1 MNIGKFIIKFI
12 DKLSTFAPME
22 KPVSYRMQIPFF
34 IKKSETDFQK
44 DLYERFDD
52 MVVRHIALHLA
63 DDLWGAYPF
72 QKGFDFLTKHLQN
85 QNNVNILELGCGVGR
100 MIGTLAKENSEGNY
114 WGIDYSYQM
123 LKQGHDFWVENK
135 TILLDLSHKGFSRIH
150 LPGHELKNLNF
161 GLAKA
166 EELPF
171 ENESQDF
178 VFSNFLLDRLKQPL
192 EGLKEMKRVLKPD
205 GKIIIVTPL
214 NFLHKDHWKQF
225 YPSVKLLQVI
235 KNMGFDILEWED
247 EFTMEEPLD
256 LRGNVLK
263 WNCLGMVLQKS

>member
-1 MNIGKFIIKFI
+1 
-12 DKLSTFAPME
+12 ME
-22 KPVSYRMQIPFF
+22 KPISFRMQIPFF
-34 IKKSETDFQK
+34 IKKSEIDFQK

-63 DDLWGAYPF
+63 DDIWGAYPF
-72 QKGFDFLTKHLQN
+72 QTGFDFITRHLQN
-85 QNNVNILELGCGVGR
+85 KKNVNILELGCGVGR
-100 MIGTLAKENSEGNY
+100 MIGTLAKKNPAGNF

-123 LKQGHDFWVENK
+123 LKQGHDFWVEKK
-135 TILLDLSHKGFSRIH
+135 TILLDLSHKGFSSIR

-171 ENESQDF
+171 QNESQDF

-192 EGLKEMKRVLKPD
+192 EGLKEMQRVLKPD

-214 NFLHKDHWKQF
+214 NFLHKDHWEQF
-225 YPSVKLLQVI
+225 YPSIKLFQVI

-256 LRGNVLK
+256 LRGNILK
-263 WNCLGMVLQKS
+263 WNCLGMVLAKS

>member
-1 MNIGKFIIKFI
+1 
-12 DKLSTFAPME
+12 ME
-22 KPVSYRMQIPFF
+22 KPISYRMQIPFF
-34 IKKSETDFQK
+34 IKKSEIDFQK
-44 DLYERFDD
+44 DLYERYDD
-52 MVVRHIALHLA
+52 MVVRHVALHLA

-72 QKGFDFLTKHLQN
+72 QKGFDFITTHLQN
-85 QNNVNILELGCGVGR
+85 EKYVNVLEVGCGVGR
-100 MIGTLAKENSEGNY
+100 MIGALAKENQDGNY

-135 TILLDLSHKGFSRIH
+135 TILLDLSHKGFSAVH

-171 ENESQDF
+171 KNESQDF
-178 VFSNFLLDRLKQPL
+178 VFSNFLLDRLREPL
-192 EGLKEMKRVLKPD
+192 KGLKEMKRVLRPD

-214 NFLHKDHWKQF
+214 NFLHKDHWKQL
-225 YPSVKLLQVI
+225 YPSTKLFQVL
-235 KNMGFDILEWED
+235 KNLGFDILEWED
-247 EFTMEEPLD
+247 EFNMEEPLD

-263 WNCLGMVLQKS
+263 WNCLGMVLQKSE

>member
-1 MNIGKFIIKFI
+1 MK
-12 DKLSTFAPME
+12 
-22 KPVSYRMQIPFF
+22 KPISFRMQIPFF
-34 IKKSETDFQK
+34 IKKSEIDFQK

-63 DDLWGAYPF
+63 DELWGVYPF
-72 QKGFDFLTKHLQN
+72 QKGLDFITLALRHLQN
-85 QNNVNILELGCGVGR
+85 EKEVDILELGCGVGR
-100 MIGTLAKENSEGNY
+100 MIGTLAKENSEGNF

-135 TILLDLSHKGFSRIH
+135 TILLDLSHKGFSSIH
-150 LPGHELKNLNF
+150 LPGHQLKNLNF

-166 EELPF
+166 QELPF
-171 ENESQDF
+171 QNESQDF
-178 VFSNFLLDRLKQPL
+178 VFSHFLLDRLKQPL
-192 EGLKEMKRVLKPD
+192 EGLKEMQRVLKPG

-225 YPSVKLLQVI
+225 YPSIKLFQVI
-235 KNMGFDILEWED
+235 KNMGFEILEWED
-247 EFTMEEPLD
+247 DFTMEEPLD
-256 LRGNVLK
+256 LRGNALK